1 MLIKLVSVKIA
12 GYCPHSLFVFFM
24 DRDKVKVHNSAKK
37 KDSANILPSLPHPW
51 SILHIYLLLDIISLI
66 SLFFLLLENCLFL
79 QATFLQKV
87 SENIVYQDHASWQ
100 TIFSILITCLCKAVL
115 SNAGKTYVHVP
126 PWSSKLNDNGYNR
139 LHISLLVFTSTMQNT
154 IQKHCI
160 HVLICQA

>member
-1 MLIKLVSVKIA
+1 
-12 GYCPHSLFVFFM
+12 M

-126 PWSSKLNDNGYNR
+126 P
-139 LHISLLVFTSTMQNT
+139 
-154 IQKHCI
+154 
-160 HVLICQA
+160 

>member
-24 DRDKVKVHNSAKK
+24 DWDKVKVHNSAKK
-37 KDSANILPSLPHPW
+37 KDSANILPSLPQPLVNTAYIFVAGH
-51 SILHIYLLLDIISLI
+51 YLPY
-66 SLFFLLLENCLFL
+66 FFFSLLLENCLFL

-100 TIFSILITCLCKAVL
+100 TIFSILITCLCKVVL
-115 SNAGKTYVHVP
+115 SNAGKTYVHVT

-139 LHISLLVFTSTMQNT
+139 LHISLLVFT
-154 IQKHCI
+154 
-160 HVLICQA
+160 